1 MKQTTL
7 ETNVTVIPIN
17 STDFVP
23 KKTPNYIQTNN
34 EEIKMDIAMNSTNPK
49 ILVGPK
55 GIGKTLCIESYAY
68 QHKIPLI
75 RHDCSEDTKKY
86 DLYGSYNIINGQTF
100 FELGVIPTAIE
111 TANQTGQ
118 AILVL
123 EEFNALTNEMQ
134 KILNPILDYRKSI
147 VINRLN
153 KTYTLKD
160 DCKLLVVATMNPSYY
175 AGTNEIN
182 EDIKSRFGVW
192 KWDYPKEENEKKI
205 LYTKDIPKVI
215 IQGMIQM
222 AFDTR
227 NAYAKE
233 TIEYALSTRD
243 LDLFF
248 TEYRTCKETTDKIN
262 AFELAFEQYVI
273 NKYDTDEDIKYIQ
286 ERKDSI
292 FGNDIDGLIRSEAG
306 MNG

>member
-1 MKQTTL
+1 MKQATL
-7 ETNVTVIPIN
+7 SENTVKILPIN
-17 STDFVP
+17 ATDFIPRKVP
-23 KKTPNYIQTNN
+23 KYVQTNN
-34 EEIKMDIAMNSTNPK
+34 ESIKMDIAMNSTNPK

-86 DLYGSYNIINGQTF
+86 DLYGSYNIINNQTF
-100 FELGVIPTAIE
+100 FELGVIPTSIE
-111 TANQTGQ
+111 VANQTGC

-123 EEFNALTNEMQ
+123 EEFNALTNETQ
-134 KILNPILDYRKSI
+134 KLLNPILDYRKSV

-175 AGTNEIN
+175 SGTNELN

-192 KWDYPKEENEKKI
+192 KWDYPEEQIERKI
-205 LYTKDIPKVI
+205 VNDADIPEEI
-215 IQGMIQM
+215 LRGMIQL
-222 AFDTR
+222 ALDTR

-233 TIEYALSTRD
+233 EIEYAISTRD

-248 TEYRTCKETTDKIN
+248 SEYRTCKNTTQNVDP
-262 AFELAFEQYVI
+262 FELAFEQYI
-273 NKYDTDEDIKYIQ
+273 LGKYDLQENIEYIEQ
-286 ERKDSI
+286 RRDSI
-292 FGNDIDGLIRSEAG
+292 FGEVVVQ
-306 MNG
+306 